1 MEWEVNINEM
11 ILVAQEAVNNPN
23 FKLPVDVPEEDED
36 GIPRE
41 YQDLVVQ
48 MAAHKYMEAIR

>member
-1 MEWEVNINEM
+1 MNINEM